1 MFVVMCGNNQSVN
14 VRELITYIP
23 LTQFEVTIVSY
34 GPGFFLW
41 PLKKNKRLSCAVWT
55 LCVVEGR
62 KLYMHSWSIAKVVR
76 ATDISYVFLI
86 TK

>member
-1 MFVVMCGNNQSVN
+1 MCGNNQSVN

-34 GPGFFLW
+34 GPGFFSW
-41 PLKKNKRLSCAVWT
+41 PLKKNKPLSCAVWT

-62 KLYMHSWSIAKVVR
+62 KLHMHSWSIAKVVR

>member
-1 MFVVMCGNNQSVN
+1 MCGNNQSVN

-34 GPGFFLW
+34 GPGFFSW
-41 PLKKNKRLSCAVWT
+41 PLKQNKPLSCAVWT

-62 KLYMHSWSIAKVVR
+62 KLHMHSWSIAKVVR

>member
-1 MFVVMCGNNQSVN
+1 MFVVMCGNDQSVN

-34 GPGFFLW
+34 GPGFFSW
-41 PLKKNKRLSCAVWT
+41 PLKKNKPLSCAVWT

-62 KLYMHSWSIAKVVR
+62 KLHMHSWSIAKVVR